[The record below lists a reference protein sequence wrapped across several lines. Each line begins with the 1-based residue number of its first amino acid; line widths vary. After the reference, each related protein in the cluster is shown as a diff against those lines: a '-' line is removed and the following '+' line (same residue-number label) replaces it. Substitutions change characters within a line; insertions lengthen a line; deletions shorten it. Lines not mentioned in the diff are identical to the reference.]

1 MLSLKWM
8 CITCAPLF
16 PTLRSIWFASLIPF
30 LPLLILLPPSVLPRL
45 QLSIQAR
52 SEVIKRA
59 TKALRQLG
67 EKSRKR
73 GGDGGGEQE
82 GTDPAGMTFDEA
94 LAHLQ
99 QSQAH
104 LDTLS
109 HAFILSLKDGQQ
121 VDPICQTLKQK
132 SSLYSCFSINCVK
145 WVLSLNGESLNLTNL
160 EETLWNRIKSTY
172 IKKIIEWLGLAGTV
186 EYVVAQLKIAPKID
200 LPSLA
205 GWTWWYTAPS
215 ISPQTV

>member
-1 MLSLKWM
+1 MSITRPLLSHSDPIPLLDLLFLSLR
-8 CITCAPLF
+8 L
-16 PTLRSIWFASLIPF
+16 
-30 LPLLILLPPSVLPRL
+30 LLILLLLSIQFCV

-52 SEVIKRA
+52 LEVIKRA

-73 GGDGGGEQE
+73 GGDGCVEQE

-109 HAFILSLKDGQQ
+109 HAFVLSLRDSQQ
-121 VDPICQTLKQK
+121 VDPICQTLKP
-132 SSLYSCFSINCVK
+132 LYIWKGGIFLC
-145 WVLSLNGESLNLTNL
+145 LNV
-160 EETLWNRIKSTY
+160 W
-172 IKKIIEWLGLAGTV
+172 
-186 EYVVAQLKIAPKID
+186 
-200 LPSLA
+200 
-205 GWTWWYTAPS
+205 
-215 ISPQTV
+215 

>member
-1 MLSLKWM
+1 MFS
-8 CITCAPLF
+8 
-16 PTLRSIWFASLIPF
+16 FASLISF
-30 LPLLILLPPSVLPRL
+30 LPLFPPSILCGL

-73 GGDGGGEQE
+73 GGDGHGEQE

-94 LAHLQ
+94 VAHLQ

-109 HAFILSLKDGQQ
+109 HAFILSLKDVQQ
-121 VDPICQTLKQK
+121 VRPIQR
-132 SSLYSCFSINCVK
+132 
-145 WVLSLNGESLNLTNL
+145 G
-160 EETLWNRIKSTY
+160 
-172 IKKIIEWLGLAGTV
+172 G
-186 EYVVAQLKIAPKID
+186 
-200 LPSLA
+200 
-205 GWTWWYTAPS
+205 
-215 ISPQTV
+215 

>member
-1 MLSLKWM
+1 MHLSFSLNLTPTSSPM
-8 CITCAPLF
+8 YFPHPLPPTLLF
-16 PTLRSIWFASLIPF
+16 PPSF
-30 LPLLILLPPSVLPRL
+30 PLCL

-73 GGDGGGEQE
+73 GVDSGGEQE
-82 GTDPAGMTFDEA
+82 GKDPAGMTFDEA

-109 HAFILSLKDGQQ
+109 HAFILSLKDSQQ
-121 VDPICQTLKQK
+121 VDPIC
-132 SSLYSCFSINCVK
+132 
-145 WVLSLNGESLNLTNL
+145 
-160 EETLWNRIKSTY
+160 
-172 IKKIIEWLGLAGTV
+172 
-186 EYVVAQLKIAPKID
+186 
-200 LPSLA
+200 
-205 GWTWWYTAPS
+205 
-215 ISPQTV
+215 

>member
-1 MLSLKWM
+1 MFSL
-8 CITCAPLF
+8 
-16 PTLRSIWFASLIPF
+16 ASLIPF
-30 LPLLILLPPSVLPRL
+30 LPPSILSGL

-73 GGDGGGEQE
+73 GGDSSGEQE

-94 LAHLQ
+94 VAHLQ

-121 VDPICQTLKQK
+121 VQPIHLKHSK
-132 SSLYSCFSINCVK
+132 GRSLLCVK
-145 WVLSLNGESLNLTNL
+145 E
-160 EETLWNRIKSTY
+160 
-172 IKKIIEWLGLAGTV
+172 
-186 EYVVAQLKIAPKID
+186 
-200 LPSLA
+200 
-205 GWTWWYTAPS
+205 
-215 ISPQTV
+215 

>member
-1 MLSLKWM
+1 MFS
-8 CITCAPLF
+8 
-16 PTLRSIWFASLIPF
+16 FASLIPL
-30 LPLLILLPPSVLPRL
+30 LPLFRLSPPSILSGL

-73 GGDGGGEQE
+73 GGDSSGEQE
-82 GTDPAGMTFDEA
+82 GTDSAGMTFDEA
-94 LAHLQ
+94 VAHLQ

-121 VDPICQTLKQK
+121 VRPIHRG
-132 SSLYSCFSINCVK
+132 V
-145 WVLSLNGESLNLTNL
+145 
-160 EETLWNRIKSTY
+160 
-172 IKKIIEWLGLAGTV
+172 
-186 EYVVAQLKIAPKID
+186 
-200 LPSLA
+200 
-205 GWTWWYTAPS
+205 
-215 ISPQTV
+215 

>member
-1 MLSLKWM
+1 MFS
-8 CITCAPLF
+8 
-16 PTLRSIWFASLIPF
+16 FASLVPF
-30 LPLLILLPPSVLPRL
+30 LPPSILSGL

-73 GGDGGGEQE
+73 GGDSSGEQE

-94 LAHLQ
+94 VAHLQ

-121 VDPICQTLKQK
+121 VQPIHR
-132 SSLYSCFSINCVK
+132 
-145 WVLSLNGESLNLTNL
+145 G
-160 EETLWNRIKSTY
+160 
-172 IKKIIEWLGLAGTV
+172 G
-186 EYVVAQLKIAPKID
+186 
-200 LPSLA
+200 
-205 GWTWWYTAPS
+205 
-215 ISPQTV
+215 